1 MCYNVNINKEVSYEK
16 LKTEISL
23 IILGNL
29 LYLSSTF
36 FGGNE
41 TSSFGDFGSGL
52 LIGFILLVS
61 ITFIVCMILQIAYRS
76 DALEIGDYKK
86 IF

>member
-16 LKTEISL
+16 LKIGISL

-52 LIGFILLVS
+52 LIWFILLVS
-61 ITFIVCMILQIAYRS
+61 ITFIVCMILQITYRS
-76 DALEIGDYKK
+76 DTLGIGGYKK

>member
-16 LKTEISL
+16 LKTGISL

-36 FGGNE
+36 FCGNE

-61 ITFIVCMILQIAYRS
+61 ITFIVCMILQIAYCS
-76 DALEIGDYKK
+76 DILGIGGYKK